1 MNAKKVSIVS
11 GYILEEE
18 SALTLAELCWTCQAP
33 AETII
38 RLIDHGVI
46 SPSQGSTS
54 HQWRFHRS
62 TLIRADKAL
71 RLKRDLGVN
80 LAGTALALELLDEID
95 GLRQK
100 LNQIKERQQE

>member
-1 MNAKKVSIVS
+1 MNKEKLKIVS

-33 AETII
+33 AETMI

-46 SPSQGSTS
+46 TPFEGSTS
-54 HQWRFHRS
+54 RQWRFHRS
-62 TLIRADKAL
+62 SLIRADKAL
-71 RLKRDLGVN
+71 RLKRDLGIN

-95 GLRQK
+95 QLRTQM
-100 LNQIKERQQE
+100 NQFMDKE

>member
-1 MNAKKVSIVS
+1 MNAKKVNIVS

-33 AETII
+33 AETMI

-46 SPSQGSTS
+46 MPLEGNNSR
-54 HQWRFHRS
+54 QWRFHRS
-62 TLIRADKAL
+62 SLVRADKAL

-95 GLRQK
+95 DLRKQ
-100 LNQIKERQQE
+100 LNHYIDRE

>member
-1 MNAKKVSIVS
+1 MNTKKVNIVS

-33 AETII
+33 AETMI

-46 SPSQGSTS
+46 MPLEGNNSR
-54 HQWRFHRS
+54 QWRFHRS
-62 TLIRADKAL
+62 SLVRADKAL

-95 GLRQK
+95 DLRKQ
-100 LNQIKERQQE
+100 LNHYIDRE